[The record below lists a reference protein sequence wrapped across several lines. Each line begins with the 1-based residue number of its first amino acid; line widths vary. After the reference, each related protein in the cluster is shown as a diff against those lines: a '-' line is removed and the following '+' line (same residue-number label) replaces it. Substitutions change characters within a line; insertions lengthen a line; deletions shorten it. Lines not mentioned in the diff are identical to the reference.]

1 MKIVIRTL
9 KGKQHPI
16 DYEAET
22 TVLQMKEKLSA
33 IEKDMPSEHIKLIY
47 SGKILENAQKC
58 SDLIPADNK
67 KFMVAMVQKPK
78 KPVAATEATSSSAS
92 ENKTTT
98 PADKPAAPAASETA
112 QVATEAP
119 SATTQSTTDAPSQ
132 QQSNESVHQQLVT
145 DENFEETC
153 TNLCAMGFPRD
164 QVEAALKACNNNP
177 DMALDFLEGGADSM
191 GQMLAQQS
199 ISPPASGNQ
208 QTAASQGAG
217 IQQMQQMIR
226 SNPQLQQMMAQIAQN
241 PQMLQQYMSQI
252 SQQNPDLLQFIAQ
265 NQSEFINMLNQSGN
279 SNDSQST
286 NQSAGNPQPVPG
298 NPQQVRIEITPAE
311 REDINQ
317 IIGMGFS
324 EQASIEAYFMCEK
337 NVQNAVNFLLS
348 G

>member
-1 MKIVIRTL
+1 M
-9 KGKQHPI
+9 
-16 DYEAET
+16 
-22 TVLQMKEKLSA
+22 
-33 IEKDMPSEHIKLIY
+33 
-47 SGKILENAQKC
+47 
-58 SDLIPADNK
+58 
-67 KFMVAMVQKPK
+67 
-78 KPVAATEATSSSAS
+78 
-92 ENKTTT
+92 
-98 PADKPAAPAASETA
+98 
-112 QVATEAP
+112 
-119 SATTQSTTDAPSQ
+119 
-132 QQSNESVHQQLVT
+132 

-217 IQQMQQMIR
+217 MQQMQSMIR

-279 SNDSQST
+279 SNDSQSA

-298 NPQQVRIEITPAE
+298 NQVRLEITAAE
-311 REDINQ
+311 REDINR
-317 IIGMGFS
+317 IIGMGF
-324 EQASIEAYFMCEK
+324 
-337 NVQNAVNFLLS
+337 